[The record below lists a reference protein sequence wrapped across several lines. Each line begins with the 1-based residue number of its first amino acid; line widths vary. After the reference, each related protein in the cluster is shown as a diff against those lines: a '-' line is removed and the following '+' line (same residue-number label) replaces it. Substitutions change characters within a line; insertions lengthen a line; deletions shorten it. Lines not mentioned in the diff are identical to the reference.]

1 MKNTH
6 HRDTESTEKR
16 GQRRSSSLP
25 SVSSVPL
32 WLILFACVSQTTFA
46 VRIGEM
52 SDTTFGEQVLRFF
65 TFRDPSLRY
74 ALVGSILLG
83 INCGLL
89 GGFLVVRKMALV
101 GDSLSH
107 AVLPGVAIGFLWN
120 MSKDP
125 VAIFI
130 GATIAGLLGAVAVNL
145 IKETTLLKEDTALGL
160 VLAAFFAVGLVILTM
175 IQHLET
181 ANKSGIDKY
190 LFGQAAAIS
199 AKDVKLMTVVTALSL
214 FTIVVFYKGFLVTS
228 FDAGFARATGFPVQV
243 FHYALMLLLAFSV
256 VIALQAVGVVL
267 VSAMLI
273 TPAAAAYMLTDR
285 MHRLLVLASLFG
297 IFAGACGA
305 FFSFMRPNL
314 PTGPFMVL
322 GASAVFLG
330 AFLFGPKHGVIVRW
344 WMQRS
349 RVHRTRRE
357 NTLKSIF
364 HVLEARNFHGEGVTL
379 EELAERRR
387 ETIEEARAQA
397 ERLRAHGL
405 ATLQDDGRTMY
416 LTPEGMQRALGI
428 VRNHRLWELYLTN
441 AAQIAVDHVHE
452 DAEKIEHVLGEDVVR
467 ELERRLDFARK
478 DPHGRIIP
486 SVADIRNAATAPGR
500 GEAVGYG
507 S

>member
-1 MKNTH
+1 M
-6 HRDTESTEKR
+6 
-16 GQRRSSSLP
+16 
-25 SVSSVPL
+25 PL
-32 WLILFACVSQTTFA
+32 WLILLCFATQNVWA
-46 VRIGEM
+46 VRIGEI
-52 SDTTFGEQVLRFF
+52 SETTFGEQVVRFF
-65 TFRDPSLRY
+65 TFRDPALRY

-107 AVLPGVAIGFLWN
+107 AVLPGVALGFMWN
-120 MSKDP
+120 MTKDP

-130 GATIAGLLGAVAVNL
+130 GATIAGLLGAVVVNL

-160 VLAAFFAVGLVILTM
+160 VLAAFFAAGMVLITI
-175 IQHLET
+175 IQRLET
-181 ANKSGIDKY
+181 ANKSGVDKY

-199 AKDVKLMTVVTALSL
+199 LEDVKLMSAVTALSVAAI
-214 FTIVVFYKGFLVTS
+214 TIFYKGFLVTS
-228 FDAGFARATGFPVQV
+228 FDAGFARATGFPVRV

-256 VIALQAVGVVL
+256 VISLQAVGVVL

-285 MHRLLVLASLFG
+285 MHRLLVLASVFG

-305 FFSFMRPNL
+305 FFSFLRPNL

-322 GASAVFLG
+322 GASAVFVG
-330 AFLFGPKHGVIVRW
+330 AFLFGPKHGVVVRW
-344 WMQRS
+344 WMHRS
-349 RVHRTRRE
+349 RAHRTKRE

-379 EELAERRR
+379 AELAERRR
-387 ETIEEARAQA
+387 ETIEEARQQA
-397 ERLRAHGL
+397 ANLRAHGQ
-405 ATLQDDGRTMY
+405 ATLNEDTMY
-416 LTPEGMQRALGI
+416 LTPDGMQRAMAI

-467 ELERRLDFARK
+467 ELERRLDFAQK
-478 DPHGRIIP
+478 DPHGRVIP
-486 SVADIRNAATAPGR
+486 SVADIRKAAAAPERVG
-500 GEAVGYG
+500 ATGYG
-507 S
+507 N